1 MEQNEKWIKVRK
13 LLINKYAITLYVFAL
28 LFLFVG
34 EQSLLNQIS
43 RKREIRKAE
52 REIVRVQAETE
63 EASNL
68 LESLDNKDSL
78 ERFAREQYFMHE
90 ANEDIYLV
98 EEP

>member
-1 MEQNEKWIKVRK
+1 MNEINLWNRARKV
-13 LLINKYAITLYVFAL
+13 LINKYAITLYVFAL

-78 ERFAREQYFMHE
+78 ERFAREQYKMHKD
-90 ANEDIYLV
+90 NEDVYLV
-98 EEP
+98 E

>member
-1 MEQNEKWIKVRK
+1 MKEINLWNRARKV
-13 LLINKYAITLYVFAL
+13 LINKYAITLYVFAL

-52 REIVRVQAETE
+52 REIVRVQAKTE

-78 ERFAREQYFMHE
+78 ERFAREQYKMHKD
-90 ANEDIYLV
+90 NEDVYLV
-98 EEP
+98 E

>member
-1 MEQNEKWIKVRK
+1 MKEINLWNRARKV
-13 LLINKYAITLYVFAL
+13 LINKYAITLHVFAL

-78 ERFAREQYFMHE
+78 ERFAREQYKMHKD
-90 ANEDIYLV
+90 NEDVYLV
-98 EEP
+98 E

>member
-1 MEQNEKWIKVRK
+1 MKEINLWNRARKV
-13 LLINKYAITLYVFAL
+13 LINKYAITLYVFAL

-78 ERFAREQYFMHE
+78 ERFAREQYKMHKD
-90 ANEDIYLV
+90 NEDVYLV
-98 EEP
+98 E